1 MKNYRSF
8 LTSAL
13 VALTVFAGLPARA
26 DNMASIAITP
36 ATGVV
41 TLTPRWAL
49 GGSLAGFHFMAQD
62 LSLGGGANQFYSIKS
77 TAIPA
82 GGDIAAFTRYIA
94 ASGAATN
101 HADIGSKLTPNYY
114 SALTSADPDVGY
126 GAVNFY
132 LIHHKSTGDYFTVIK
147 PSSGTASSV
156 TDLKPMSGPGGPA
169 TLGASGYFGLTFAA
183 ANLGYGL
190 DFFYYLRTD
199 PVTGFSVFGTLDPA
213 LLNTSADQF
222 NLGLGGHNALEFS
235 GTDVGYG
242 VNKMYYLRLDP
253 VTSFTILGTLDP
265 LTGKSSDIANL
276 GSVFSTLTFVP
287 GDVGFGTSQFYTT
300 GPVNTTWQ
308 SVSFAAIADRLLSDG
323 SFTVSPSASSALP
336 VTLTVVAGSTGSATI
351 SAPVAGVFTVTPT
364 AGGIITLQATQA
376 GQVAPTPFEFNML
389 RQSFMVSVASIPTFS
404 PVAGTYTAAQS
415 VTITSA
421 TAGSTIRYTTDGST
435 PSETVGTI
443 YSVAVPIGATT
454 TLKAIAY
461 KSGLADSAVAS
472 AAYIISIPGVVSA
485 PIFSPAGGSF
495 STSQTVAI
503 TSATSGASIRYTSDG
518 STPSSTIGTVYS
530 GAVMV
535 STTTTLKAIAYK
547 VGSTDSAVTSGAF
560 IEMPVAPT
568 NPGTL
573 PNQTDTTG
581 HIVTYVATVTGNP
594 PPTIQWQ
601 VSTDGGTTWTNLT
614 NNSTYSGVTTNT
626 LTITG
631 TAALNGDKYR
641 FIATN
646 ASGAV
651 TSNAATLTV
660 VAAQFPAPS
669 CIVVDSAGNLYVGDS
684 SLNTIQK
691 ITTANVAST
700 IAGTSGTA
708 GSTDGA
714 GPNALFRQPGGITID
729 SAGNLYVADTANF
742 AIRKITPAG
751 VVTTLAGSAANPS
764 YKDGTGAAAFFNT
777 PIGISIDSTGNLY
790 VADSANEV
798 IRKITPAGVVTT
810 FVGAANAIGIT
821 DGTGIAAKFN
831 GPAGVTV
838 DSTGITYV
846 ADTTNDTLRK
856 CTAGG
861 VVTTLDGLAQT
872 TGSSDGLGNSALF
885 SLPTGLAVDTAGNV
899 YMADTANSTIRKIS
913 PSGVVTTLAGLA
925 GMAGLQDGTGNNA
938 YFNMPKGLTVD
949 SSGNVWVAD
958 TGNAAIR
965 KITPAGVVTTL
976 VVTAAVVP
984 GSSVT
989 GPLETPHTGDNAPDP
1004 SGGGGGA
1011 FDSWFIPALAAL
1023 AFVRRSFHKRSRS

>member
-1 MKNYRSF
+1 MKNYRSI

-49 GGSLAGFHFMAQD
+49 GGSLAGFHYMAQD
-62 LSLGGGANQFYSIKS
+62 LSLGGGASQFYSIKS
-77 TAIPA
+77 TVIPA
-82 GGDIAAFTRYIA
+82 GGDISAFTRYIA
-94 ASGAATN
+94 ASGASTT

-222 NLGLGGHNALEFS
+222 NLGLGGHNALEFT

-242 VNKMYYLRLDP
+242 TNKMYFLRLDP

-265 LTGKSSDIANL
+265 GTGKSSDIANL

-287 GDVGFGTSQFYTT
+287 GDVSFGTNQFYTT
-300 GPVNTTWQ
+300 GAVNTTWQ

-323 SFTVSPSASSALP
+323 SFTVSPSASSGLP
-336 VTLTVVAGSTGSATI
+336 ITLTVVAGSTGAATI

-364 AGGIITLQATQA
+364 AGGIITLQATQVGA
-376 GQVAPTPFEFNML
+376 TTPTPYEFNML
-389 RQSFMVSVASIPTFS
+389 RQSFQVSVTALPVFS
-404 PVAGTYTAAQS
+404 PVAGTYTSAQS
-415 VTITSA
+415 VAITST
-421 TAGSTIRYTTDGST
+421 TAGSSIRYTTDGST
-435 PSETVGTI
+435 PSETLGTL
-443 YSVAVPIGATT
+443 YTVAVPINVST

-461 KSGLADSAVAS
+461 KTGLADSAVAT
-472 AAYIISIPGVVSA
+472 AVYIINIPGTVSA
-485 PIFSPAGGSF
+485 PVFTPAGGTF
-495 STSQTVAI
+495 STSQAVTIA
-503 TSATSGASIRYTSDG
+503 SSTSGASIRYTTDG
-518 STPSSTIGTVYS
+518 STPSSVLGTVYS
-530 GAVMV
+530 GTITV
-535 STTTTLKAIAYK
+535 STTTTIKAIAYK
-547 VGSTDSAVTSGAF
+547 IGSTDSAVNSGAF
-560 IEMPVAPT
+560 TELPVAPV
-568 NPGTL
+568 NPVVL
-573 PNQTDTTG
+573 PNQPVTTG
-581 HIVTYVATVTGNP
+581 HTVTYVASVTGNP
-594 PPTIQWQ
+594 APTIQWQ
-601 VSTDGGTTWTNLT
+601 VSTDGGITWTNLS
-614 NNSTYSGVTTNT
+614 NNSSYSGVTTST

-631 TAALNGDKYR
+631 SAALNGDEYR
-641 FIATN
+641 YIATN
-646 ASGAV
+646 ASGSV
-651 TSNAATLTV
+651 TSNSATLTV
-660 VAAQFPAPS
+660 VAAQFPGPS

-684 SLNTIQK
+684 NNNTIQK
-691 ITTANVAST
+691 ITTANVVST
-700 IAGTSGTA
+700 LAGTSGTA
-708 GSTDGA
+708 GSTDGTGA
-714 GPNALFRQPGGITID
+714 SALFRQPGGITID
-729 SAGNLYVADTANF
+729 SSGNLYVADTANF
-742 AIRKITPAG
+742 EIRKITSAG

-764 YKDGTGAAAFFNT
+764 YKDGTGTAAFFNT

-790 VADSANEV
+790 VADSANDV
-798 IRKITPAGVVTT
+798 IRKITPSGVVTT
-810 FVGAANAIGIT
+810 FVGTANVTGFV
-821 DGTGIAAKFN
+821 DGTGLATTFN
-831 GPAGVTV
+831 APAGVAV
-838 DSTGITYV
+838 DSAGLTYV

-856 CTAGG
+856 STTGG
-861 VVTTLDGLAQT
+861 VVTTLAGLAQT
-872 TGSSDGLGNSALF
+872 TGSSNGLGNSALF
-885 SLPTGLAVDTAGNV
+885 SLPTGLAVDTSGNI
-899 YMADTANSTIRKIS
+899 YMADTANSTIRKIT
-913 PSGVVTTLAGLA
+913 PGGVVTTLAGLA
-925 GMAGLQDGTGNNA
+925 GMAGLQDGTGSNA

-949 SSGNVWVAD
+949 VSGNVWVAD

-976 VVTAAVVP
+976 VVTSAPA
-984 GSSVT
+984 T
-989 GPLETPHTGDNAPDP
+989 TPATTTPITSNLTQGDH
-1004 SGGGGGA
+1004 SGGGA
-1011 FDSWFIPALAAL
+1011 FDSWFIPALGAL
-1023 AFVRRSFHKRSRS
+1023 ACLRRRFRKRSQS